1 MEFVL
6 FHDQLSTLDLYSKKN
21 LSFNLIKAQ
30 KIFKNMKSI
39 LSNLAENKRL
49 NNEKI
54 TLNDIN
60 KQSDISETANKI
72 KTKFDEKISNF
83 VSYYSFETDMLALKN
98 LIYHTNGEIKMDTLL
113 SRIDFLN
120 ALKNHYGSFKTNL
133 TNNAY
138 KTKSIKELNEKD
150 ITFLLEEDKKKD
162 GYASLRSTNVQSI
175 DLSYYTAEQLTNLCN
190 SISKE
195 INELENKR
203 DMLNATT
210 IVNITLTQSTIKLLG
225 L

>member
-6 FHDQLSTLDLYSKKN
+6 FHDKLSTLDLYSTKN

-30 KIFKNMKSI
+30 KIFKNMKTM
-39 LSNLAENKRL
+39 LPKMTENKKL

-54 TLNDIN
+54 TINDIN
-60 KQSDISETANKI
+60 KQSDISETTNKI

-83 VSYYSFETDMLALKN
+83 VSYFSFETDMLALKN

-113 SRIDFLN
+113 SRIDFLK
-120 ALKNHYGSFKTNL
+120 ALKTHYESLKINL
-133 TNNAY
+133 SYNTY
-138 KTKSIKELNEKD
+138 KIKHVNQFDEKD
-150 ITFLLEEDKKKD
+150 ITFLIEEDKKKD
-162 GYASLRSTNVQSI
+162 TSLSLRNTNVQPV
-175 DLSYYTAEQLTNLCN
+175 DLSYYTTEQLSTLCN

-210 IVNITLTQSTIKLLG
+210 IVNISLTKSTIKLLG